1 MPDVFL
7 PKGTRDLLP
16 AQMLPRLRVIATLR
30 EVFARYGFEP
40 LETPGLERIETLLG
54 KYGEEGDKLIFK
66 VLKRGE
72 GEERGEVD
80 QALRYDLTVPLAR
93 VIAMNPQ
100 IPLPFKRYQ
109 CSPVWRADRPQ
120 RGRYR
125 EFWQCDVDV
134 VGSDDRV
141 SDAEV
146 LACFSDCYTA
156 LGFTGVTIQ
165 LNHRAW
171 LRAMADALGAGAQE
185 TSLLIALDKL
195 DKVGPDGVSKELSA
209 RGFQTAQIDGLWHIL
224 ETGEVPGG
232 EAAEAELDQILS
244 MTRALGVPEGRIK
257 RDRTLARG
265 LDYYT
270 GAVFE
275 AVVETP
281 KIGSIGAGGRYDGLV
296 GMFAGKRIPA
306 VGVSVGLDRVI
317 TVMDELGLNRDAG
330 TSTRVW
336 VTVFHAD
343 TRMASLQAAGAL
355 RAAGVP
361 CEIAL
366 DGGKVGK
373 QLKSAD
379 ARGVPYALVL
389 GPDEI
394 ARGEVVLRDLRTG
407 EQWSGPLDQA
417 IARVRG

>member
-40 LETPGLERIETLLG
+40 LETPAMERIETLLG

-120 RGRYR
+120 RGRDR

-209 RGFQTAQIDGLWHIL
+209 RGFQTAQIDGLWRIL

-343 TRMASLQAAGAL
+343 TRTASLQAAGAL

>member
-40 LETPGLERIETLLG
+40 LETPAMERIETLLG

-209 RGFQTAQIDGLWHIL
+209 RGFQTAQIDGLWRIL

-343 TRMASLQAAGAL
+343 TRTASLQAAGAL